1 MSDTKTHFQLEVS
14 VQESAALTLLI
25 KIVFGIRH
33 NYNYIQLFH
42 FLIIVSMLVIN
53 YDENV

>member
-1 MSDTKTHFQLEVS
+1 MSDSRTHLQSEVS
-14 VQESAALTLLI
+14 VQESVALTLLI

-33 NYNYIQLFH
+33 NYNYIQLCH